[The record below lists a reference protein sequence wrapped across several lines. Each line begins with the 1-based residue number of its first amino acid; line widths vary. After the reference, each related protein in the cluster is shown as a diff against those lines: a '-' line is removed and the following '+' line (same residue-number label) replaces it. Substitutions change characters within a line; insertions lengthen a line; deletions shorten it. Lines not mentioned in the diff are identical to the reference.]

1 MKTEREV
8 DFDKIRVKVLI
19 GDKQDATFSI
29 KGGTYKFS
37 SKGLTDREHD
47 LLSKAYHAFV
57 ENKDIKLPPSIK
69 FNMIENCIHEF
80 NDLSELVRGFTLDAI
95 SVAGEY
101 FPAHVADDII
111 KKVHEKRRREASP
124 TGRLT
129 NSSPDLQNIRP
140 KLSREDQEVLDAIKE
155 AVRAP
160 TQSKAAAK
168 YAHPEGMSQED
179 KRRLRAKARAE
190 ARKRVAD

>member
-1 MKTEREV
+1 MKTEREAN
-8 DFDKIRVKVLI
+8 FDKIKVKVLI

-47 LLSKAYHAFV
+47 LLSKAYRAFV

-111 KKVHEKRRREASP
+111 KKVHEKRRRE
-124 TGRLT
+124 TVRETMDRL
-129 NSSPDLQNIRP
+129 
-140 KLSREDQEVLDAIKE
+140 KQE
-155 AVRAP
+155 RAP
-160 TQSKAAAK
+160 AQSKAAAK
-168 YAHPEGMSQED
+168 YVYPEGMSHED